1 MPARPVG
8 KLARR
13 ELGRDDRAMN
23 HNSVS
28 TETRELVA
36 SAANRLLAAGANPE
50 QLALSKPAR
59 RLLGLVPLS
68 GSFKKA
74 GEGFL
79 LGALVVTTQ
88 GDVFEPGLIIRASL
102 KVLPGHQAQSA
113 QERLELRRILLAAK
127 FPEDSAV
134 LIDPRPLPIDD
145 LDQLAE
151 ENGPLVLRQ
160 IVIDGIPTQQLLV
173 RWMSTASDSALRPL
187 EDYLNERVELA
198 ITGIAEA

>member
-13 ELGRDDRAMN
+13 ELGRDDIAMN

-50 QLALSKPAR
+50 QLALSTPAR
-59 RLLGLVPLS
+59 RLLGLFPLS
-68 GSFKKA
+68 SSFKKA

-145 LDQLAE
+145 LDELAE
-151 ENGPLVLRQ
+151 EKGPLVLRQ

-173 RWMSTASDSALRPL
+173 RWMPTASDSDLRPL

>member
-13 ELGRDDRAMN
+13 ELGRDDIAMN

-50 QLALSKPAR
+50 QLALSTPAR
-59 RLLGLVPLS
+59 RLLGLFPLS
-68 GSFKKA
+68 SSFKKA

-113 QERLELRRILLAAK
+113 QERLELRRKLLAAK

-145 LDQLAE
+145 LDELAE
-151 ENGPLVLRQ
+151 EKGPLVLRQ

-187 EDYLNERVELA
+187 EDYLNKRVELA

>member
-13 ELGRDDRAMN
+13 ELGRDDIAMN

-50 QLALSKPAR
+50 QLALSTPAR
-59 RLLGLVPLS
+59 RLLGLLPLS
-68 GSFKKA
+68 SSFKKA

-113 QERLELRRILLAAK
+113 QERLELRRKLLAAK

-173 RWMSTASDSALRPL
+173 RWMSTAPDSALRPL

>member
-13 ELGRDDRAMN
+13 ELGRDDIAMN

-50 QLALSKPAR
+50 QLALSTPAR
-59 RLLGLVPLS
+59 RLLGLFPLS
-68 GSFKKA
+68 SSFKKA

-113 QERLELRRILLAAK
+113 QERLELMRKLLAAK

-160 IVIDGIPTQQLLV
+160 IAIDGIPTQQLLV
-173 RWMSTASDSALRPL
+173 RWMSTASDSALRPP

>member
-13 ELGRDDRAMN
+13 ELGRDDIAMN

-50 QLALSKPAR
+50 QLALSTPAR
-59 RLLGLVPLS
+59 RLLGLFPLS
-68 GSFKKA
+68 SSFKKA

-113 QERLELRRILLAAK
+113 QERLELRRKLLAAK

-145 LDQLAE
+145 IDQLAE

-160 IVIDGIPTQQLLV
+160 IVIDGIPTNN
-173 RWMSTASDSALRPL
+173 S
-187 EDYLNERVELA
+187 
-198 ITGIAEA
+198 

>member
-13 ELGRDDRAMN
+13 ELGRDDIAMN

-50 QLALSKPAR
+50 QLALSTPAR
-59 RLLGLVPLS
+59 RLLGLFPLS
-68 GSFKKA
+68 SSFKKA

-145 LDQLAE
+145 LDELAE
-151 ENGPLVLRQ
+151 EKGPLVLRQ

>member
-13 ELGRDDRAMN
+13 ELGRDDIAMN

-113 QERLELRRILLAAK
+113 QERLELRRKLLAAK

-151 ENGPLVLRQ
+151 EKGPLVLRQ

>member
-1 MPARPVG
+1 MAVL
-8 KLARR
+8 LAKR
-13 ELGRDDRAMN
+13 ELGGDDIAMN
-23 HNSVS
+23 LNSVS
-28 TETRELVA
+28 AETRKLIA

-50 QLALSKPAR
+50 QLALSTPAR
-59 RLLGLVPLS
+59 RLLGILPLS
-68 GSFKKA
+68 SSFKKA

-79 LGALVVTTQ
+79 LGALVVTTN

-113 QERLELRRILLAAK
+113 QERLELRRKLLAAK
-127 FPEDSAV
+127 FPQDNAV
-134 LIDPRPLPIDD
+134 LIDPRQLPMDD
-145 LDQLAE
+145 LEALAK
-151 ENGPLVLRQ
+151 ENGPLVLKEMD
-160 IVIDGIPTQQLLV
+160 VDGFRTQQVLV

>member
-13 ELGRDDRAMN
+13 ELGRDDIAMN

-59 RLLGLVPLS
+59 RLLGLFPLS
-68 GSFKKA
+68 SSFKKA

-173 RWMSTASDSALRPL
+173 RWMPTASDSDLRPL

>member
-13 ELGRDDRAMN
+13 ELGRDDIAMN

-50 QLALSKPAR
+50 QLALSTPAR
-59 RLLGLVPLS
+59 RLLGLFPLS
-68 GSFKKA
+68 SSFKKA

-113 QERLELRRILLAAK
+113 QERLELRRKLLAAK
-127 FPEDSAV
+127 FPQDSAV
-134 LIDPRPLPIDD
+134 LIDPRQLPMDD
-145 LDQLAE
+145 LEALAK
-151 ENGPLVLRQ
+151 ENGPLVLKEMD
-160 IVIDGIPTQQLLV
+160 VDGIPTQQLLV

>member
-1 MPARPVG
+1 MPARPEG

-13 ELGRDDRAMN
+13 ELGRDDIAMN

-50 QLALSKPAR
+50 QLALSTPAR
-59 RLLGLVPLS
+59 RLLGLFPLS
-68 GSFKKA
+68 SSFKKA

-113 QERLELRRILLAAK
+113 QERLELRRKLLAAK

>member
-13 ELGRDDRAMN
+13 ELGRDDIAMN

-28 TETRELVA
+28 TETRELIA

-50 QLALSKPAR
+50 QLALSTPAR
-59 RLLGLVPLS
+59 RLLGLFPLS
-68 GSFKKA
+68 SSFKKA

-145 LDQLAE
+145 LDELAE
-151 ENGPLVLRQ
+151 EKGPLVLRQ

>member
-50 QLALSKPAR
+50 QLALSTPAR
-59 RLLGLVPLS
+59 RLLGLFPLS
-68 GSFKKA
+68 SSFKKA

-145 LDQLAE
+145 LDELAE
-151 ENGPLVLRQ
+151 EKGPLVLRQ

>member
-13 ELGRDDRAMN
+13 ELGRDDIAMN

-28 TETRELVA
+28 TETRELIA

-50 QLALSKPAR
+50 QLALSTPAR
-59 RLLGLVPLS
+59 RLLGLLPFS
-68 GSFKKA
+68 SSFKKA

-79 LGALVVTTQ
+79 LGALVVTTH
-88 GDVFEPGLIIRASL
+88 GEVFEPGLTIRASL
-102 KVLPGHQAQSA
+102 KTLPGHQAQSA
-113 QERLELRRILLAAK
+113 QERLELRRKLLAAK
-127 FPEDSAV
+127 FPEDRTV
-134 LIDPRPLPIDD
+134 LIDARRLPIDD
-145 LDQLAE
+145 LEALAN
-151 ENGPLVLRQ
+151 ENGPLVLRET
-160 IVIDGIPTQQLLV
+160 IVDGNPVKQLLV
-173 RWMSTASDSALRPL
+173 RWMPTAPDSGLRPL

>member
-113 QERLELRRILLAAK
+113 QERLELRRKLLAAK

>member
-1 MPARPVG
+1 M
-8 KLARR
+8 
-13 ELGRDDRAMN
+13 AMN

-28 TETRELVA
+28 AETRKLIA

-50 QLALSKPAR
+50 QLALSTPAR
-59 RLLGLVPLS
+59 RLLGILPLS
-68 GSFKKA
+68 SSFKKA

-79 LGALVVTTQ
+79 LGALVVTTN

-127 FPEDSAV
+127 FPQDSAV
-134 LIDPRPLPIDD
+134 LIDPRQLPMDD
-145 LDQLAE
+145 LEALAK
-151 ENGPLVLRQ
+151 ENGPLVLKEMD
-160 IVIDGIPTQQLLV
+160 VDGFRTQQVLV
-173 RWMSTASDSALRPL
+173 RWMSTASDSDLRPL
-187 EDYLNERVELA
+187 NDYLNERVELA

>member
-13 ELGRDDRAMN
+13 ELGRDDIAMN

-50 QLALSKPAR
+50 QLALSTPAR
-59 RLLGLVPLS
+59 RLLGLFPLS
-68 GSFKKA
+68 SSFKKA

-79 LGALVVTTQ
+79 LGALVVTPQ

-113 QERLELRRILLAAK
+113 QERLELRRKLLAAK
-127 FPEDSAV
+127 FPQDSAV
-134 LIDPRPLPIDD
+134 LIDPRQLPMDD
-145 LDQLAE
+145 LEALAK
-151 ENGPLVLRQ
+151 ENGPLVLKEMD
-160 IVIDGIPTQQLLV
+160 VDGFRTQQVLV
-173 RWMSTASDSALRPL
+173 RWMSTASDSDLRPL
-187 EDYLNERVELA
+187 NDYLNERVELA